1 MAGILK
7 MFIPDSCL
15 PQAGSAELSPVL
27 SNGVNSYFLKTE
39 KMGPISGGS
48 IDRESFD
55 IDLISFPLGS

>member
-27 SNGVNSYFLKTE
+27 YNGVNSYFLKAE
-39 KMGPISGGS
+39 RIGPISEGS
-48 IDRESFD
+48 AYRGSFD
-55 IDLISFPLGS
+55 IDPLSFLSDS